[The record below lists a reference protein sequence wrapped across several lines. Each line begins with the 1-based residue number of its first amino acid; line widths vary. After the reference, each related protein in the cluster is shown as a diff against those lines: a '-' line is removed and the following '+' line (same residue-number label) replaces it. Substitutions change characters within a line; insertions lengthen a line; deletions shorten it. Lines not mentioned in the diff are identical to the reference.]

1 MNNSVLCQK
10 GLGLHAKQKMKM
22 HSEGFFF
29 SPHRSRRS
37 LKDMNKETLEKFEQ
51 FIKLKCIISKSSP

>member
-29 SPHRSRRS
+29 SSPEQ
-37 LKDMNKETLEKFEQ
+37 KEHKSYEQ
-51 FIKLKCIISKSSP
+51 RNTGEI